1 MLITGVLTLNLLKVV
16 VVVVVCCCLFCRSL
30 RKKDRMA

>member
-1 MLITGVLTLNLLKVV
+1 MLIIGVLTLNLLKVV